1 MKKALI
7 LIALCVCALQLLAVE
22 YNIGSYKNSYDG
34 KSYSV
39 DVRLKNDKIELVYIF
54 MATKS
59 GLTGYFNFKGGEL
72 DDFYKALCSIQN
84 KFVEWSNT
92 AIENNIVSFSKEFE
106 TKLPKGNFFWLG
118 NETWMATR
126 RRLDPMFVVS
136 NSQPMFMLLGS
147 ANALQNKYISETF
160 NLAFIKLED
169 YKNFTEI
176 FNPEN
181 ALKKALENQNL
192 TNQFK

>member
-1 MKKALI
+1 MI
-7 LIALCVCALQLLAVE
+7 IALCVCALQLSAIE

-39 DVRLKNDKIELVYIF
+39 DVRLKNDKIEIVYIF

-72 DDFYKALCSIQN
+72 DKFYNALRSMQS
-84 KFVEWSNT
+84 KFVEWSDT
-92 AIENNIVSFSKEFE
+92 AKKNNIASFSKEFE
-106 TKLPKGNFFWLG
+106 VKLPKGNLFWLG
-118 NETWMATR
+118 NETWMAAHQ
-126 RRLDPMFVVS
+126 RLDPMFVVS
-136 NSQPMFMLLGS
+136 NSQPMFMLIGS
-147 ANALQNKYISETF
+147 ASALQNKYITETF
-160 NLAFIKLED
+160 NLVFVKLED
-169 YKNFTEI
+169 YENFTEI

-192 TNQFK
+192 SNQFK